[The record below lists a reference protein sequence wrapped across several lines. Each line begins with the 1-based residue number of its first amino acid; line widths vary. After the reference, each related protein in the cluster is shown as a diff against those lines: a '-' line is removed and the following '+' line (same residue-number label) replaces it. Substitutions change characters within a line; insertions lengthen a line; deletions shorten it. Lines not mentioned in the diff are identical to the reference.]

1 MGGEDFLAP
10 MEPASQRMTN
20 EDFRK
25 LMMTPR
31 AGSGAAPATPS
42 PGGITPGGGA
52 MAGGS
57 SAAATPRR
65 VDKAKAE
72 ERRKKKTYYAKLK
85 KDEDDK
91 MAELAEK
98 YRDRA
103 KERREGVDGNN
114 VPTEDATNAY
124 RAVAP
129 NAHGVHD
136 AAERRKQMIHE
147 SKYLGGDMEH
157 THLVKGLDFALLQ
170 KVRAE
175 IVSREVVEAE
185 EEEEEGSQEASKKA
199 EEKADKKDSEAKE
212 DEESGITECRT
223 TMGKNLMRL
232 VFNPDG
238 PKSNELFMPG
248 RMAYVMDL
256 EEDGESDIP
265 TTSIRSKKDVVNSN
279 QKSTISSNDI
289 VINKLTQIL
298 SYLRAGSRTKRKK
311 KDKIEDLL
319 AVEEDLIKNNVV
331 KGKDAEVPIYD
342 DIDDYKPSRKEN
354 KRRDR
359 ERSRERRDRS
369 RERERRRSRSRDR
382 DYRRS
387 KDDRRRSR
395 SKERKSKKQEERE
408 RERQHE
414 RDERPGKK
422 QSYFDKPTE
431 EPQEKPRG
439 FSNEDK
445 VRERIS
451 DCFILSS
458 SIAGHDQGSDEERRG
473 QREAD
478 S

>member
-1 MGGEDFLAP
+1 
-10 MEPASQRMTN
+10 
-20 EDFRK
+20 
-25 LMMTPR
+25 
-31 AGSGAAPATPS
+31 
-42 PGGITPGGGA
+42 
-52 MAGGS
+52 
-57 SAAATPRR
+57 
-65 VDKAKAE
+65 
-72 ERRKKKTYYAKLK
+72 
-85 KDEDDK
+85 
-91 MAELAEK
+91 
-98 YRDRA
+98 
-103 KERREGVDGNN
+103 
-114 VPTEDATNAY
+114 
-124 RAVAP
+124 
-129 NAHGVHD
+129 
-136 AAERRKQMIHE
+136 
-147 SKYLGGDMEH
+147 MEH

-175 IVSREVVEAE
+175 IVSREIVEAE
-185 EEEEEGSQEASKKA
+185 EEEEEGQEAGKKG
-199 EEKADKKDSEAKE
+199 EEKADKKDSEAKDE
-212 DEESGITECRT
+212 EESGLSECRT

-232 VFNPDG
+232 VFNSDG

-279 QKSTISSNDI
+279 QKSTISTNDI

-311 KDKIEDLL
+311 KDKIDDLL
-319 AVEEDLIKNNVV
+319 AVEEDVIKNNVV

-369 RERERRRSRSRDR
+369 RDRRRSRSRDR

-414 RDERPGKK
+414 RDERPSKK

-431 EPQEKPRG
+431 EPQEKPSRG

-445 VRERIS
+445 VGLVDYFYLIGTQ
-451 DCFILSS
+451 FYPHPL
-458 SIAGHDQGSDEERRG
+458 
-473 QREAD
+473 
-478 S
+478 

>member
-20 EDFRK
+20 ADFRK

-31 AGSGAAPATPS
+31 AGSGAVPATPS

-52 MAGGS
+52 MSGGS
-57 SAAATPRR
+57 SASATPRR

-175 IVSREVVEAE
+175 IVSREIVEAE
-185 EEEEEGSQEASKKA
+185 EEEEEGQEAGKKG
-199 EEKADKKDSEAKE
+199 EEKADKKDSEAKDE
-212 DEESGITECRT
+212 EESGLSECRT

-232 VFNPDG
+232 VFNSDG

-279 QKSTISSNDI
+279 QKSTISTNDI

-311 KDKIEDLL
+311 KDKIDDLL
-319 AVEEDLIKNNVV
+319 AVEEDVIKNNVV

-369 RERERRRSRSRDR
+369 RDRRRSRSRDR

-414 RDERPGKK
+414 RDERPSKK

-431 EPQEKPRG
+431 EPQEKPSRG

-445 VRERIS
+445 VELVNYFYLIGTQ
-451 DCFILSS
+451 FYPHPL
-458 SIAGHDQGSDEERRG
+458 
-473 QREAD
+473 
-478 S
+478 